1 MGGGAVV
8 ASQGIDIALLWTAL
22 TLGLRHGIDWD
33 HIAAITDV
41 TATEPT
47 ARRAFGRATI
57 YAAGHASVVL
67 TLGSVAVLAGGTL
80 PDAVDATMGRVVG
93 ATLVL
98 LGVYVVIGLIRHGRG
113 FQMRS
118 RWLLVASL
126 LRSASRRLR
135 GQEVV
140 IEHDHPH
147 GSNHGHRHQEPAR
160 PSPTG
165 ETGGVAT
172 MVAHRHRHVHRG
184 ELPPDPSGRGGP
196 AVFGIGM
203 LHGFGAETPTQVV
216 LFIAAAGA
224 GGALAG
230 ELVLAVFT
238 LGLLASNTAIALAAA
253 AGFLRAGR
261 HGVLYVLVGAVVATF
276 SLMLGALYL
285 LGIDAFVPILAG

>member
-1 MGGGAVV
+1 MA
-8 ASQGIDIALLWTAL
+8 AIQGIDIALLSTAF

-33 HIAAITDV
+33 HVAAISDV

-47 ARRAFGRATI
+47 ARRSLGRATS

-67 TLGSVAVLAGGTL
+67 ALGSVAVLAGGRL
-80 PDAVDATMGRVVG
+80 PDAIDAAMGRVVG

-98 LGVYVVIGLIRHGRG
+98 LGAYVVVGLIRHGRA

-118 RWLLVASL
+118 RWLLLGSL

-135 GQEVV
+135 GQELV

-147 GSNHGHRHQEPAR
+147 GPNHGHRHPEPAPP
-160 PSPTG
+160 PSPEQTA
-165 ETGGVAT
+165 GVAT
-172 MVAHRHRHVHRG
+172 MTAHRHLHMHQG
-184 ELPPDPSGRGGP
+184 ALPPDPSGRSRP

-224 GGALAG
+224 SGALAG
-230 ELVLAVFT
+230 EVVLAMFT
-238 LGLLASNTAIALAAA
+238 LGLLASNTAIAVAAA
-253 AGFLRAGR
+253 AGFLQAGR
-261 HGVLYVLVGAVVATF
+261 HGVLYVLVGAVIAGF
-276 SLMLGALYL
+276 SLVLGALYL
-285 LGIDAFVPILAG
+285 LGIDAFPPILAG